1 MLYIYI
7 DLKFY
12 MGILMKRF
20 LTLLILIT
28 FVSSA
33 IAANI
38 FTEVKASPGTNR
50 VTLSWLTKTENGVS
64 KFVILRS
71 NDDVSYIELDR
82 INPKG
87 PGSRYEYVDTNV
99 IFKGVSPLYYKIRAV
114 GSNNKFVDE
123 SSLFVLPNVNSIFR
137 TWGTIKA
144 MFR

>member
-1 MLYIYI
+1 
-7 DLKFY
+7 
-12 MGILMKRF
+12 MKRL
-20 LTLLILIT
+20 LTLIVLIA
-28 FVSSA
+28 FFSVA

-38 FTEVKASPGTNR
+38 FSEVKATPGTNR
-50 VTLSWLTKTENGVS
+50 VTLSWVTKTESGVS

-71 NDDVSYIELDR
+71 NDDVTYLELDR

-87 PGSRYEYVDTNV
+87 PGTRYEYVDANV
-99 IFKGVSPLYYKIRAV
+99 IFNGISPLYYKIRAI
-114 GSNNKFVDE
+114 GSNNKSIDE

>member
-1 MLYIYI
+1 
-7 DLKFY
+7 
-12 MGILMKRF
+12 MKRF
-20 LTLLILIT
+20 LSIIILFSFI
-28 FVSSA
+28 SAA

-50 VTLSWLTKTENGVS
+50 VTLSWLTKTEAGVS

-71 NDDVSYIELDR
+71 SDDISYLELDR
-82 INPKG
+82 ISPKG
-87 PGSRYEYVDTNV
+87 PGNRYEYVDTNV
-99 IFKGVSPLYYKIRAV
+99 IFKGVSPLYYKIRAI
-114 GSNNKFVDE
+114 GPSNKSIDE